1 MNYSSAVGLSVHQ
14 TVSLIMATKPL
25 NVIVGQPTTDTMN
38 KMVEQMTQMVAP
50 VKTSVWGGLHGSLT
64 LVLDG
69 AGYTTITKGAIT
81 STAPVA
87 QPDTANK
94 KITATPTS
102 LQILTLQEET
112 KKLLREFDLQEV
124 VTNIGVQQLVNSAE
138 EQYINRGSGPFVP
151 SIFFLARPFFL
162 FFVLAGIAG
171 IANTQKQTDAE
182 QRENKERTKREQRE
196 NKERPFF

>member
-1 MNYSSAVGLSVHQ
+1 MNYSLAVGLSVHQ

-25 NVIVGQPTTDTMN
+25 NVIVGQPTTDTMK

-112 KKLLREFDLQEV
+112 KKLLGEFDLKEV
-124 VTNIGVQQLVNSAE
+124 VTNIGVQQLVNSVE

-151 SIFFLARPFFL
+151 SIFFLARPFFSFFL
-162 FFVLAGIAG
+162 FWRESLES
-171 IANTQKQTDAE
+171 QTPKNR
-182 QRENKERTKREQRE
+182 QTP